1 MAEHPVTVESIRF
14 RRMFPWLH
22 LFRTFW
28 IAADLRKLVLA
39 GIALLLIASG
49 EWVVDQ
55 LPFAPPLQ
63 PIDQIELVGT
73 LPGDQVATPVRAVPG
88 RWPWQ
93 QNLGY
98 SQQETGAVGLARSVL
113 ANPWRTLDS
122 VVSNWPVVLRPMTAL
137 LASPLAL
144 LRPSASWSDRAYHV
158 TRFLWSLCVWSIFGG
173 AITRMAAVQFARD
186 QQVGLWVA
194 LKFSSRRFL
203 DYISAPLLPLGA
215 VLLLVALCALGNLLG
230 RIPGAGEYIVGLFWG
245 IGLLVCFLMA
255 LILIGIGTGWPL
267 MFATISTEASDG
279 FDGLSR
285 AYNYVFERPWLYLW
299 SIVVAMCYGSLVIF
313 FVWFVGKFV
322 IELSQWGAAWALGAE
337 GAQTLLSRTPELF
350 RSQPVNVSIQSGPY
364 EAGSRLISFWLC
376 GLALLVMGFIYS
388 YFWSTVTVIYFI
400 LRHSA
405 DGNDFDEVH
414 LDDSSE
420 PDDLLPLVGE
430 AAMAAQA
437 SAQPEAPPAPPAVDL
452 TP

>member
-1 MAEHPVTVESIRF
+1 MAEHPVTVEAVRF

-39 GIALLLIASG
+39 GTALLLIASG
-49 EWVVDQ
+49 EWVFEH
-55 LPFAPPLQ
+55 LPFAPRAQ
-63 PIDQIELVGT
+63 SSEE
-73 LPGDQVATPVRAVPG
+73 TPRTSKPSP
-88 RWPWQ
+88 WPWDQ
-93 QNLGY
+93 KLGY
-98 SQQETGAVGLARSVL
+98 DLRRGDGALALAGGVL
-113 ANPWRTLDS
+113 ASPALTLDG

-144 LRPSASWSDRAYHV
+144 LQPQSTWSDRAYHV
-158 TRFLWSLCVWSIFGG
+158 TRFLWSLCVWAIFGG
-173 AITRMAAVQFARD
+173 AITRMAAVQFARE
-186 QQVGLWVA
+186 QQVGLRAA
-194 LKFSSRRFL
+194 LKFAGRRFL
-203 DYISAPLLPLGA
+203 DYVSAPLLPLGA
-215 VLLLVALCALGNLLG
+215 VMLLVSLCALGNLLG

-245 IGLLVCFLMA
+245 AGLLVSFLMA

-267 MFATISTEASDG
+267 MFATISVEASDG

-313 FVWFVGKFV
+313 FVWFVGQFV
-322 IELSQWGAAWALGAE
+322 IELSQWGAAWSLGATD
-337 GAQTLLSRTPELF
+337 AASLLSKTPELF
-350 RSQPVNVSIQSGPY
+350 RTSQAEPVNSP
-364 EAGSRLISFWLC
+364 EAYSQGARLVGAWLC
-376 GLALLVMGFIYS
+376 GLALLVMGFVHS
-388 YFWSTVTVIYFI
+388 YFWTTATVIYFV

-437 SAQPEAPPAPPAVDL
+437 AANAPAPAAGSPAARPIDL